1 MNQNKNNF
9 NKKPQQSYSYYS
21 NILKQ
26 PFNTVYEL
34 KEAEAAYY
42 AKAKEKE
49 DKAATKKQDALKV
62 EVAFKDLNKA
72 RRTYRDEIVV
82 IENDYK
88 KELTALK
95 TKFEEAKGQ
104 VIKRLGEKEKA
115 YSDALKAF
123 TDKYPEGY
131 HITLKDGDFETTIAG
146 TSNCG
151 KNISPFNDILDL
163 IFRF

>member
-1 MNQNKNNF
+1 MNQNENNF
-9 NKKPQQSYSYYS
+9 NKEPQQSYSYYS

-26 PFNTVYEL
+26 PFNTVNEL

-42 AKAKEKE
+42 AKVKEKE

-62 EVAFKDLNKA
+62 EAAFKDLNKA
-72 RRTYRDEIVV
+72 RRAYRDETVAL
-82 IENDYK
+82 ENSYRH
-88 KELTALK
+88 ELTALK
-95 TKFEEAKGQ
+95 KHFEEAKGRI
-104 VIKRLGEKEKA
+104 IKNLSEKEKA

-151 KNISPFNDILDL
+151 KNTSPFNDLFDL